1 MKHTLIKKI
10 LINILCV
17 FSVASAFII
26 NVSAEE
32 IEHITILGDSISS
45 GYGLSE
51 NDKNYGVWLGEYYN
65 AEVNNF
71 AAEGETTQ
79 QLMDILESDREI
91 FDSLEKSDLICVS
104 IGGNDILDIFYDDL
118 VGIAE
123 GFSVSQGGE
132 FSISPEA
139 IEKLIISF
147 SSSLGPASAQAGENI
162 GKISDKITE
171 INPEAKIIFQ
181 TVYNPFETDEQSMKP
196 VYTPLYTFTSIYLS
210 AINNAVRNNDK
221 IGFADIQNKF
231 KGCCPKFTNISQ
243 MDIHPNRIGHLLIA
257 EEVVQQLKIPGEN
270 NIFSQAL
277 TDMIPEISDV
287 IPENLQNEIE
297 QLAQGRFRTE
307 QIAAIGE
314 VQTIEDETTTREKEI
329 VTKEAEPTKEDEK
342 DKNYSV
348 SIIISVIIAAAVL
361 LAVIIVC
368 IKTKKDN
375 RRGKL

>member
-1 MKHTLIKKI
+1 MKRTLIKKI
-10 LINILCV
+10 LINILCI

-26 NVSAEE
+26 NVSAEG

-51 NDKNYGVWLGEYYN
+51 NDKNYGVWLGEYYK

-147 SSSLGPASAQAGENI
+147 SSSLGSASAQAGENI

-221 IGFADIQNKF
+221 TGFADIQIKF

-257 EEVVQQLKIPGEN
+257 EEIVQQLKIPGEN
-270 NIFSQAL
+270 TVFSQVL
-277 TDMIPEISDV
+277 TDMLPEIPDV

-297 QLAQGRFRTE
+297 QLAQGQFRTE
-307 QIAAIGE
+307 QIDAMGE
-314 VQTIEDETTTREKEI
+314 LQTIEEETTTQEKEI
-329 VTKEAEPTKEDEK
+329 VTKEAEPTKEGEK
-342 DKNYSV
+342 EKSYSV
-348 SIIISVIIAAAVL
+348 SIIISVIIAAVL